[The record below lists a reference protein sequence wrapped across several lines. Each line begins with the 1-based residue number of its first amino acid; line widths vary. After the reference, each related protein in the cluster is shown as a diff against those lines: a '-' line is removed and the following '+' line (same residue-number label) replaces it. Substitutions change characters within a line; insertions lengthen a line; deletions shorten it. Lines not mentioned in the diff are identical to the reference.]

1 MYTVLIIDDDKALR
15 HLVAE
20 VLELLELTILEAH
33 DGADGFSVLDRVAG
47 EVDLILLD
55 VFMPQMDGMEFL
67 KKIKA
72 HDKYNHI
79 PVVMLTA
86 AVDKAKML
94 EAIRGGAKHYLTKP
108 FNSEDLLTRVVQV
121 LGIDAV

>member
-15 HLVAE
+15 QLVAE
-20 VLELLELTILEAH
+20 VLELLELTILEAEN
-33 DGADGFSVLDRVAG
+33 GVKGLSVLDRVGG
-47 EVDLILLD
+47 EVDLVLLD
-55 VFMPQMDGMEFL
+55 VFMPEMDGMEFL
-67 KKIKA
+67 NRIKA
-72 HDKYNHI
+72 HEKYQGI

-86 AVDKAKML
+86 AVDKGKML

-121 LGIDAV
+121 LGIEVV

>member
-15 HLVAE
+15 QLVAE
-20 VLELLELTILEAH
+20 VLELLELNILEAG
-33 DGADGFSVLDRVAG
+33 DGVAGFTLLDREG
-47 EVDLILLD
+47 GKVDLILLD
-55 VFMPQMDGMEFL
+55 VFMPEMDGMEFL
-67 KKIKA
+67 KKIKVHPA
-72 HDKYNHI
+72 YKNI

-86 AVDKAKML
+86 AVDKVKML

-121 LGIDAV
+121 LGIDIL

>member
-20 VLELLELTILEAH
+20 VLELLELTILEAGH
-33 DGADGFSVLDRVAG
+33 GVEGFSVLDRVAG

-55 VFMPQMDGMEFL
+55 VFMPEMDGMEFL
-67 KKIKA
+67 EKIKA
-72 HDKYNHI
+72 HDSYKDI

-86 AVDKAKML
+86 AVDKSKML